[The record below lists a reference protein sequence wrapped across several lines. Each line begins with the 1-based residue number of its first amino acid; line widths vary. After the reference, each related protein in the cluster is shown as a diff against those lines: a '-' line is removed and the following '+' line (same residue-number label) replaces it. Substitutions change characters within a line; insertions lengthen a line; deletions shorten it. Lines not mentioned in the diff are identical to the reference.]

1 MAHDG
6 LNWPKQAETPPL
18 TGLKLHPEQRP
29 WPMKS
34 SAMGV
39 DSGVK
44 SVSQQQQAQTVG
56 KASIPWYDDRSLAR
70 YVTKR
75 ERQGERERERER
87 RKTDRR
93 QTSKQKGKQLS
104 ENKLSRQQHIQAHT
118 YICMCRHI
126 YIYIHKLCM
135 YANTS

>member
-75 ERQGERERERER
+75 EEGQGERERERREKEDR
-87 RKTDRR
+87 QKADKQTEGKTTKRK
-93 QTSKQKGKQLS
+93 QTK
-104 ENKLSRQQHIQAHT
+104 
-118 YICMCRHI
+118 
-126 YIYIHKLCM
+126 
-135 YANTS
+135 

>member
-1 MAHDG
+1 
-6 LNWPKQAETPPL
+6 
-18 TGLKLHPEQRP
+18 
-29 WPMKS
+29 MKS

-75 ERQGERERERER
+75 ERQGERERERAREKEDR
-87 RKTDRR
+87 QKADKQTEGKKTKRK
-93 QTSKQKGKQLS
+93 QTK
-104 ENKLSRQQHIQAHT
+104 
-118 YICMCRHI
+118 
-126 YIYIHKLCM
+126 
-135 YANTS
+135 